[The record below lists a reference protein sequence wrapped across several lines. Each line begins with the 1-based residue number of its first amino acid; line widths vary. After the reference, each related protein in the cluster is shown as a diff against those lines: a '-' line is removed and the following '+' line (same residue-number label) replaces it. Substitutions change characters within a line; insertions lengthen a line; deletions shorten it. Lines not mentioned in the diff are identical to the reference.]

1 MQEHYNTYHTFL
13 PNAGRYEVTLPRKPN
28 TPSLGESRTQALQRY
43 LSNEKSL
50 MRKGNWQAF
59 QKVIQEYLDLGH
71 AQLVPPST
79 LKLSTESYYLPMHG
93 VTKESSTS
101 TQLRVVFD
109 ASAKTSNGLSLND
122 TLCVGPTLHPNLD
135 HILLK
140 FRTYK
145 IALTG
150 DISKMYREVQL
161 AETDRHLHR
170 FLWRP
175 IPTEDVRDYQMNR
188 VTFGISSSPHLA
200 D

>member
-1 MQEHYNTYHTFL
+1 M
-13 PNAGRYEVTLPRKPN
+13 
-28 TPSLGESRTQALQRY
+28 
-43 LSNEKSL
+43 
-50 MRKGNWQAF
+50 
-59 QKVIQEYLDLGH
+59 DLGH
-71 AQLVPPST
+71 VQLVPPST
-79 LKLSTESYYLPMHG
+79 LKLCTESYYLPMHG

-101 TQLRVVFD
+101 TMLHVVFD

-122 TLCVGPTLHPNLD
+122 TLCVGPTLHPKLD

-161 AETDRHLHR
+161 AETDHYLHR

-175 IPTEDVRDYQMNR
+175 TPTEDVSDYQMNR
-188 VTFGISSSPHLA
+188 VTFGVSSSPHLA
-200 D
+200 I